1 MRPSPTTAAP
11 RPDKEARLS
20 DQVAIDPDA
29 LGQLDDQQWRRL
41 GVTQTFD
48 RLLVEAA
55 ATSPGAP
62 ESVRDHAGRNLTGG
76 AAKFWELSFPQMK
89 RDLTRK
95 RVLAERNGALQ
106 LHPEFAERL
115 DRLLVGIESG
125 ISRVEP
131 TPGVTLEDLTAR
143 AVEREKRDKA
153 QKAKRTRTA
162 SAAARATKAAK
173 TAKTAKKGAAAEAA
187 PTTRRKKSPKDQ
199 PIALGAPAP
208 TSTVAAPKKLFT
220 TRTVNTLLDRL
231 DNTALSKPQLAER
244 LFLHGADLDRFLEV
258 TCELD
263 ITRMKRG
270 DLVELHWEGRKLGKT
285 AGGER
290 RMAVIDLVE
299 RLRTQAGDED
309 DDDLPD
315 DHDEADGDAIDESED
330 GSLDESDDS
339 LDDSS
344 VDDSSDDGSSDGEEE
359 EEDEDD

>member
-1 MRPSPTTAAP
+1 M
-11 RPDKEARLS
+11 S
-20 DQVAIDPDA
+20 DSVALDPEA

-55 ATSPGAP
+55 ATAPGAP
-62 ESVRDHAGRNLTGG
+62 EAVRDHAGRNLSGG
-76 AAKFWELSFPQMK
+76 AARFWELSFPQMK

-95 RVLAERNGALQ
+95 RVLAERDGALG

-143 AVEREKRDKA
+143 AAEREKRDKA
-153 QKAKRTRTA
+153 QKSTRRPKASDEAAKKA
-162 SAAARATKAAK
+162 QKKKAAASD
-173 TAKTAKKGAAAEAA
+173 AA
-187 PTTRRKKSPKDQ
+187 PTRRKSAPKTQ
-199 PIALGAPAP
+199 AIALGAPAP
-208 TSTVAAPKKLFT
+208 TPTVAPPKKLFT

-231 DNTALSKPQLAER
+231 DNNALSKPQLGDR
-244 LFLHGADLDRFLEV
+244 IGLRGADLDRFLEV
-258 TCELD
+258 CGELD

-285 AGGER
+285 SGAER
-290 RMAVIDLVE
+290 RMTVIDLVE
-299 RLRTQAGDED
+299 RLRNQAGDDEDEELPED
-309 DDDLPD
+309 DDVEFEDAAD
-315 DHDEADGDAIDESED
+315 DDDADADADE
-330 GSLDESDDS
+330 S

-344 VDDSSDDGSSDGEEE
+344 VDDSVDDSSVDDSSVGD
-359 EEDEDD
+359 DEDDDDDDDDN

>member
-1 MRPSPTTAAP
+1 M
-11 RPDKEARLS
+11 S
-20 DQVAIDPDA
+20 DPVALDPEA

-76 AAKFWELSFPQMK
+76 AARFWELSFPQMK

-95 RVLAERNGALQ
+95 RVLAERDGALG

-143 AVEREKRDKA
+143 AAEREKRDKA
-153 QKAKRTRTA
+153 QKSTRRPKSETAAKKPTKK
-162 SAAARATKAAK
+162 KAAD
-173 TAKTAKKGAAAEAA
+173 ESA
-187 PTTRRKKSPKDQ
+187 PTRRKSAPKEQ
-199 PIALGAPAP
+199 AIALGAPAP
-208 TSTVAAPKKLFT
+208 TPTVAPPKKLFT

-231 DNTALSKPQLAER
+231 DNTALSKPQLGDR
-244 LFLHGADLDRFLEV
+244 IGLRGADLERFIEV
-258 TCELD
+258 CGELD

-270 DLVELHWEGRKLGKT
+270 DLVELHWEGRKLSKT
-285 AGGER
+285 SGAER
-290 RMAVIDLVE
+290 RMTVIDLVE
-299 RLRTQAGDED
+299 RLRNQAGDDEDEELPED
-309 DDDLPD
+309 DDVEIEDAD
-315 DHDEADGDAIDESED
+315 DDDDADES
-330 GSLDESDDS
+330 LDDSSVDDS

-344 VDDSSDDGSSDGEEE
+344 VDDSSVGDRDDD
-359 EEDEDD
+359 DEDSDDDD